1 MRFEQIGFGGLSHIL
16 SFQRRMSNQYI
27 SVKVQPKAKKVGVE
41 KITGDTYKVRV
52 QAAPAKG
59 AANREVIAALAEHFH
74 VPPSFVKIIRGEKS
88 RNKVISIDKS

>member
-1 MRFEQIGFGGLSHIL
+1 MRFEQIGFGGMSPTL

-41 KITGDTYKVRV
+41 KITENTYKVRV
-52 QAAPAKG
+52 LAAPEKG

-74 VPPSFVKIIRGEKS
+74 IPPSRITIVRGKTS
-88 RNKVISIDKS
+88 RNKIISIDKS